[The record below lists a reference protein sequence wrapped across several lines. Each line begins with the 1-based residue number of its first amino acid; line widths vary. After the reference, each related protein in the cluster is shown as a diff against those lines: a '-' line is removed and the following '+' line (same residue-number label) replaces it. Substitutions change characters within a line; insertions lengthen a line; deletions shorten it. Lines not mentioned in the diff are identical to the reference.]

1 MTRFED
7 GDKLDY
13 TKIKGVKRCLII
25 DDNAN
30 NRTIMK
36 QMLSQWQIQSE
47 CCDSGFEA
55 LKIIDQSET
64 FDLIICDYNM
74 PYINGI
80 ETIRML
86 KDKMKLSIE
95 KQPVIILHSSLD
107 NFQFEKECLELGI
120 RFRLSKPVKS
130 NDLFNY
136 LNNLY
141 QDNSNNIKKE
151 IIEVPQTNN
160 IRESVK
166 ILIAEDVYL
175 NMVLIKAMLSELGF
189 NYGIIEA
196 KNGFEAIEK
205 YQEMNPDLILM
216 DVHMPE
222 LDGISATKKIR
233 EIELLSGKNVPI
245 IALTAGALKEEKENC
260 FVSGMNDFLTKP
272 LIPEKIMEMLN
283 KYLIK
288 QEHSNELPHNDE
300 SENELHIS
308 YYELENLFSNK
319 SIIKEAMAIALND
332 MPTQILNLERACKEK
347 DFKKVNAAAHI
358 IKGSSSSM
366 RFKLMCKIAEIIES
380 ESHHGW
386 NDDLEFQLSEL
397 KAEWEIVK
405 KIIHQKKF

>member
-1 MTRFED
+1 
-7 GDKLDY
+7 
-13 TKIKGVKRCLII
+13 
-25 DDNAN
+25 
-30 NRTIMK
+30 
-36 QMLSQWQIQSE
+36 
-47 CCDSGFEA
+47 
-55 LKIIDQSET
+55 
-64 FDLIICDYNM
+64 M

-86 KDKMKLSIE
+86 NNKMKLSIE

-151 IIEVPQTNN
+151 IIEVPETNN

-166 ILIAEDVYL
+166 ILIAEDVFL

-196 KNGFEAIEK
+196 KNGIEAINK

-233 EIELLSGKNVPI
+233 EIELLSGNNVPI

-288 QEHSNELPHNDE
+288 KEHSHQLPPNDE
-300 SENELHIS
+300 SEIELRIS
-308 YYELENLFSNK
+308 YSELENLFSNK
-319 SIIKEAMAIALND
+319 SIIKELMSIALND
-332 MPTQILNLERACKEK
+332 IPTQIVNLENACKEK
-347 DFKKVNAAAHI
+347 DFKKVNTAAHT

-366 RFKLMCKIAEIIES
+366 RFKLMAKIAEKIES
-380 ESHHGW
+380 ESFDNW
-386 NDDLEFQLSEL
+386 NDDLAIKFSEL

-405 KIIHQKKF
+405 KIIHQKII